1 MVTNEDLRAA
11 FAERL
16 KKAILDSGRPLRG
29 APVRMHEVTG
39 LSANATTKWLKGES
53 LPTQAN
59 LQALCRWLNVSEEW
73 LLLGKGVDGS
83 DRYSTADKPQTEGV
97 AEQARDL
104 ARIASPRSASALQLI
119 EQAAIEGR
127 LSESDLV
134 LLEQIA
140 VRLAQRSANDTTTNE
155 TPYAGLKQKL
165 REKDR

>member
-1 MVTNEDLRAA
+1 M
-11 FAERL
+11 
-16 KKAILDSGRPLRG
+16 
-29 APVRMHEVTG
+29 RMHEVTG

-73 LLLGKGVDGS
+73 LLLGKGKGVSGS
-83 DRYSTADKPQTEGV
+83 DSYAPADKPQAAGV
-97 AEQARDL
+97 AEQARNL

-140 VRLAQRSANDTTTNE
+140 IRLAQRSADEATTNKP
-155 TPYAGLKQKL
+155 PYAELKQKL
-165 REKDR
+165 REKDS